1 MNDKSTVRINFEN
14 PSKDL
19 IGGLPGFNRPFD
31 RQHQLE
37 IIEKNFLNS
46 QRELPYKEKLQ
57 KYIWKGISTQ
67 REMKKIEFDTL

>member
-1 MNDKSTVRINFEN
+1 MSNDYLNCTEANMNDKSTVRINFEN

-57 KYIWKGISTQ
+57 KYI
-67 REMKKIEFDTL
+67 